1 MLSNAAREKQAMN
14 RNGFTLIELVM
25 VIVLLSIIAMFVAPR
40 LPNITTTNA
49 GAFVDKLRTD
59 IRYAQNLAMTRNRR
73 TRVYFN
79 GQGPAPVTAPVQ
91 GYTVGIDNSATANC
105 SSFVLASDPA
115 GGGNM
120 LVALNTGNYS
130 GITVAPS
137 TTCLEYDSLGRP
149 YTCGVGACSIAPLLL
164 TMTAD
169 VNGDATMRVSVTI
182 QTGAVN

>member
-1 MLSNAAREKQAMN
+1 MKMN
-14 RNGFTLIELVM
+14 RHGFTLIELVM
-25 VIVLLSIIAMFVAPR
+25 IMVLLGIIAMFVAPR

-49 GAFVDKLRTD
+49 GAFKDKLRAD

-79 GQGPAPVTAPVQ
+79 GTGPAPVTAPAQ
-91 GYTVGIDNSATANC
+91 GYTVGIDSSGTGNC
-105 SSFVLASDPA
+105 GAFVLASDPA
-115 GGGNM
+115 VGGNM
-120 LVALNTGNYS
+120 LVTLNAGNYA

-137 TTCLEYDSLGRP
+137 ITCLEYDSLGQP
-149 YTCGVGACSIAPLLL
+149 HACIVGACTTAPLAA

-169 VNGDATMRVSVTI
+169 VNNDATMRVSVSI